1 MSVSASAIPAELSE
15 VGADIYLKAPATVSF
30 VFLYNNYMHRLRYI
44 ALLLIYTFS
53 LSPLMVFTL
62 FCFLSYNLKIK

>member
-30 VFLYNNYMHRLRYI
+30 VFLYNNCMHRLRHIITDIYI
-44 ALLLIYTFS
+44 LPFS
-53 LSPLMVFTL
+53 PYGFYSVL
-62 FCFLSYNLKIK
+62 FSFL